1 MKLAQL
7 RNRYRKELQS
17 IYSENEIDTIF
28 FWVAERITGK
38 SVSILRLAL
47 EEEWWEF
54 EEKQTQFLFYL
65 IELKSEK
72 PIQYILGET
81 EFYGM
86 RFFVNQSVLI
96 PRPETE
102 ELIEWILSENQN
114 SVQTVVDIGTGS
126 GCIPIV
132 LKKYLPNIRI
142 FALDVSEKA
151 LETAQ
156 NNADYHQTE
165 IEFIQ
170 NDFLQMK
177 FENLPEFDI
186 IVSNPPY
193 IAENEKKILQKN
205 VVEFEPVQALFV
217 PDNDALI
224 FYEHLI
230 QLAKEKLRPQGKI
243 YVEINQNLAE
253 ETQKL
258 FENSFANV
266 VLKKD
271 ISGNYRMLRA
281 TNFINRKT

>member
-170 NDFLQMK
+170 NDFLQME

-193 IAENEKKILQKN
+193 IAENEKKLLQKN

>member
-86 RFFVNQSVLI
+86 RFFVNQNVLI

-114 SVQTVVDIGTGS
+114 STQTIVDIGTGS

-170 NDFLQMK
+170 NDFLQME

-193 IAENEKKILQKN
+193 IAENEKKLLQKN

-224 FYEHLI
+224 FYERLI

>member
-114 SVQTVVDIGTGS
+114 STQTIVDIGTGS

-132 LKKYLPNIRI
+132 L
-142 FALDVSEKA
+142 
-151 LETAQ
+151 
-156 NNADYHQTE
+156 
-165 IEFIQ
+165 
-170 NDFLQMK
+170 
-177 FENLPEFDI
+177 
-186 IVSNPPY
+186 
-193 IAENEKKILQKN
+193 
-205 VVEFEPVQALFV
+205 
-217 PDNDALI
+217 
-224 FYEHLI
+224 
-230 QLAKEKLRPQGKI
+230 
-243 YVEINQNLAE
+243 
-253 ETQKL
+253 
-258 FENSFANV
+258 
-266 VLKKD
+266 
-271 ISGNYRMLRA
+271 
-281 TNFINRKT
+281 